1 MISSI
6 YNINIYKNVC
16 TWYIDIFVCRCI
28 LFQSNLF
35 IMFEY
40 LTAVRSAS
48 DWIDPRTL
56 AKVGE
61 MTFLI
66 TLPSQLPARRRG

>member
-1 MISSI
+1 M
-6 YNINIYKNVC
+6 
-16 TWYIDIFVCRCI
+16 YIVHRYSCMQMI

-35 IMFEY
+35 IVFEY

-66 TLPSQLPARRRG
+66 TLPALPGAEDNNGNLVLGGCRV